1 MKVILGM
8 GKMQAKK
15 SENPSLQKTA
25 EKAADLADIS
35 LKEMSNVL
43 NNLKPEALEKGGLK
57 AGLSAMTENLDQI
70 DVYKRQEMRQAVID
84 ILAENLESWL
94 TGGMKNRVD

>member
-1 MKVILGM
+1 M

-25 EKAADLADIS
+25 EKAADLADLS
-35 LKEMSNVL
+35 LKEMRNVL

-57 AGLSAMTENLDQI
+57 AGFAMRKSPLMDSPRRFES
-70 DVYKRQEMRQAVID
+70 RAVCHD
-84 ILAENLESWL
+84 
-94 TGGMKNRVD
+94 